1 MSLTPSFRLP
11 VSIPEGVAHSSV
23 KDAIEDHDNA
33 ILDLQQAIPALK
45 NQITALGTSTAATSP
60 TASTN
65 TTTNTTTSTQN
76 VTNVTVGGGPVNNQT
91 GVTAYTTAQ
100 SDNGA
105 LVVFND
111 ASPVAVTLNNSVTLP
126 WYFFALNQGAGLVT
140 LTPQQGLIDGAANA
154 TLANGFFI
162 VVFFDGANYWSCVIP
177 SGPISVTA
185 TAGVYITGYNAATA
199 TFSVSTPAGISA
211 TITTAK
217 LTTLGTNGSMSF
229 SNGVLTAQTPAT

>member
-11 VSIPEGVAHSSV
+11 ISIPEGVVHSTV
-23 KDAIEDHDNA
+23 KEAIEDHDQA
-33 ILDLQQAIPALK
+33 ITDLQQAIPALK
-45 NQITALGTSTAATSP
+45 TQINALGTP
-60 TASTN
+60 TASTSTGTS
-65 TTTNTTTSTQN
+65 TTTAVSTQN

-100 SDNGA
+100 TDNGA
-105 LVVFND
+105 LVIFND

-217 LTTLGTNGSMSF
+217 LTTLGANGSMTF
-229 SNGVLTAQTPAT
+229 VNGLLTGQTPAT